1 MESEDQRTTS
11 SVQEV
16 ALQFFLAVILG
27 LVASVVA
34 NAFVEGA
41 RWFEGYQAA
50 DGMFSTTIAGMDV
63 SFKIFITM
71 GCAALLIILVR
82 RVLGITAWSGPAESI
97 YAVQQSKEPL
107 DIRVGVGSTLAAFIS
122 ASGGASV
129 GQYGPLVHFGATISQ
144 ILLKLTKINI
154 DKNVFLAC
162 GVAAA
167 ISAGFNAPIAGV
179 LFAHEAL
186 LRRFSVGAI
195 APIAI
200 SSIVAYAANQ
210 YLFTI
215 DLAFTVPD
223 MPIPLGPLIPFLLI
237 AAPLCSLGAIAYMS
251 ALRKGKSMAV
261 ASGWSF
267 AQLSAMC
274 VLVAGCIGMIFP
286 DVLGLGSLQIN
297 QMINNEFTPAYL
309 LALLVAKI
317 IITALCINAGFFGG
331 VFGPALFVGA
341 AIGGIVAYSASIFGL
356 PPEMTTAIGVASMAA
371 VSAAVI
377 GAPLTVIM
385 IVIEL
390 TGSYS
395 YGLASMLCVIVC
407 SFITYRAFGLS
418 HFDRQLLDRGIDLK
432 LGREHIALNQSTIG
446 EIPSS
451 DYVKVDLNT
460 SAQATLAKLKA
471 AQTTEAYVCDDQ
483 DMLLGKV
490 NVLDLHGIETLTD
503 IVDTTPLSFQ
513 GHDSLTHAMEK
524 TREFVGESIPVVEE
538 GRLVAALTEGDLFNK
553 VLAVQEALR
562 KQ

>member
-1 MESEDQRTTS
+1 MESEDQQTKAV
-11 SVQEV
+11 VQDV
-16 ALQFFLAVILG
+16 VLQFVLAIILG
-27 LVASVVA
+27 LIASVVA

-41 RWFEGYQAA
+41 RWFEGNHAA
-50 DGMFSTTIAGMDV
+50 DGMFSTTIAGMNV
-63 SFKIFITM
+63 SFKIFFTM

-82 RVLGITAWSGPAESI
+82 KVLGITAWSGPAESI

-107 DIRVGVGSTLAAFIS
+107 DIRVGIGSTIAAFIS

-215 DLAFTVPD
+215 ELAFAVPD
-223 MPIPLGPLIPFLLI
+223 MPIALGPLIPFLLV
-237 AAPLCSLGAIAYMS
+237 AAPLCSLAAIAYMS
-251 ALRKGKSMAV
+251 ALRKGKAMAV

-274 VLVAGCIGMIFP
+274 VIVAGCIGMIFP

-297 QMINNEFTPAYL
+297 QMINNEFTPMYL
-309 LALLVAKI
+309 LALLIAKI
-317 IITALCINAGFFGG
+317 IITALCVNAGFFGG
-331 VFGPALFVGA
+331 IFGPALFVGA
-341 AIGGIVAYSASIFGL
+341 AIGGIVAFSASLFGL
-356 PPEMTTAIGVASMAA
+356 TPEMTTAIGVASMAA

-418 HFDRQLLDRGIDLK
+418 FFDRQLLDRGIDLK
-432 LGREHIALNQSTIG
+432 LGREHIALNQSTID

-451 DYVKVDLNT
+451 DYVKVELDT
-460 SAQATLAKLKA
+460 SVQATLDKLKA
-471 AQTTEAYVCDDQ
+471 AQTTEAYVCDNEGI
-483 DMLLGKV
+483 LLGKV
-490 NVLDLHGIETLTD
+490 NVLDLHGAGGLNEVMDTEPLT
-503 IVDTTPLSFQ
+503 FK
-513 GHDSLTHAMEK
+513 GADSLTHAMEK
-524 TREFVGESIPVVEE
+524 ASEFVGESIPVVED

-553 VLAVQEALR
+553 VLFVQAALR
-562 KQ
+562 KE

>member
-1 MESEDQRTTS
+1 MESEDQQTK
-11 SVQEV
+11 SVVQDV
-16 ALQFFLAVILG
+16 VLQFVLAIILG
-27 LVASVVA
+27 LIASVVA

-41 RWFEGYQAA
+41 RWFEGNHAA
-50 DGMFSTTIAGMDV
+50 DGMFSTTIAGMNV
-63 SFKIFITM
+63 SFKIFFTM

-82 RVLGITAWSGPAESI
+82 KVLGITAWSGPAESI

-107 DIRVGVGSTLAAFIS
+107 DIRVGIGSTIAAFIS

-215 DLAFTVPD
+215 ELAFAVPD
-223 MPIPLGPLIPFLLI
+223 MPIALGPLIPFLLV
-237 AAPLCSLGAIAYMS
+237 AAPLCSLAAIAYMS
-251 ALRKGKSMAV
+251 ALRKGKAMAV

-274 VLVAGCIGMIFP
+274 VIVAGCIGMIFP

-297 QMINNEFTPAYL
+297 QMINNEFTPMYL
-309 LALLVAKI
+309 LALLIAKI
-317 IITALCINAGFFGG
+317 IITALCVNAGFFGG
-331 VFGPALFVGA
+331 IFGPALFVGA
-341 AIGGIVAYSASIFGL
+341 AIGGIVAFSASLFGL
-356 PPEMTTAIGVASMAA
+356 TPEMTTAIGVASMAA

-418 HFDRQLLDRGIDLK
+418 FFDRQLLDRGIDLK
-432 LGREHIALNQSTIG
+432 LGREHIALNQSTID

-451 DYVKVDLNT
+451 DYVKVELDT
-460 SAQATLAKLKA
+460 SVQATLDKLKA
-471 AQTTEAYVCDDQ
+471 AQTTEAYVCDNEGI
-483 DMLLGKV
+483 LLGKV
-490 NVLDLHGIETLTD
+490 NVLDLHGAGGLNEVMDTEPLT
-503 IVDTTPLSFQ
+503 FK
-513 GHDSLTHAMEK
+513 GADSLTHAMEK
-524 TREFVGESIPVVEE
+524 ASEFVGESIPVVED

-553 VLAVQEALR
+553 VLFVQAALR
-562 KQ
+562 KE

>member
-1 MESEDQRTTS
+1 MESEDQQTK
-11 SVQEV
+11 SVVQDV
-16 ALQFFLAVILG
+16 VLQFVLAIILG
-27 LVASVVA
+27 LIASVVA

-41 RWFEGYQAA
+41 RWFEGNHAA
-50 DGMFSTTIAGMDV
+50 DGMFSTTIAGMNV
-63 SFKIFITM
+63 SFKIFFTM

-82 RVLGITAWSGPAESI
+82 KVLGITAWSGPAESI

-107 DIRVGVGSTLAAFIS
+107 DIRVGIGSTIAAFIS

-215 DLAFTVPD
+215 ELAFAVPD
-223 MPIPLGPLIPFLLI
+223 MPIALGPLIPFLLV
-237 AAPLCSLGAIAYMS
+237 AAPLCSLAAIAYMS
-251 ALRKGKSMAV
+251 ALRKGKAMAV

-274 VLVAGCIGMIFP
+274 VIVAGCIGMIFP

-297 QMINNEFTPAYL
+297 QMINNEFTPMYL
-309 LALLVAKI
+309 LALLIAKI
-317 IITALCINAGFFGG
+317 IITALCVNAGFFGG
-331 VFGPALFVGA
+331 IFGPALFVGA
-341 AIGGIVAYSASIFGL
+341 AIGGIVAFSASLFGL
-356 PPEMTTAIGVASMAA
+356 TPEMTTAIGVASMAA

-418 HFDRQLLDRGIDLK
+418 FFDRQLLDRGIDLK
-432 LGREHIALNQSTIG
+432 LGREHIALNQSTID

-451 DYVKVDLNT
+451 DYVKVELDT
-460 SAQATLAKLKA
+460 SVQATLDKLKA
-471 AQTTEAYVCDDQ
+471 AQTTEAYVCDNEGI
-483 DMLLGKV
+483 LLGKV
-490 NVLDLHGIETLTD
+490 NVLDLHGAGALKEVMDTEPLT
-503 IVDTTPLSFQ
+503 FK
-513 GHDSLTHAMEK
+513 GADSLTHAMEK
-524 TREFVGESIPVVEE
+524 ASEFVGESIPVVED

-553 VLAVQEALR
+553 VLFVQAALR
-562 KQ
+562 KE

>member
-1 MESEDQRTTS
+1 MESEDQQTKAV
-11 SVQEV
+11 VQDV
-16 ALQFFLAVILG
+16 VLQFVLAIILG
-27 LVASVVA
+27 LIASVVA

-41 RWFEGYQAA
+41 RWFEGNHAA
-50 DGMFSTTIAGMDV
+50 DGMFSTTIAGMNV
-63 SFKIFITM
+63 SFKIFFTM

-82 RVLGITAWSGPAESI
+82 KVLGITAWSGPAESI

-107 DIRVGVGSTLAAFIS
+107 DIRVGIGSTIAAFIS

-215 DLAFTVPD
+215 ELAFAVPD
-223 MPIPLGPLIPFLLI
+223 MPIALGPLIPFLLV
-237 AAPLCSLGAIAYMS
+237 AAPLCSLAAIAYMS
-251 ALRKGKSMAV
+251 ALRKGKAMAV

-274 VLVAGCIGMIFP
+274 VIVAGCIGMIFP

-297 QMINNEFTPAYL
+297 QMINNEFTPMYL
-309 LALLVAKI
+309 LALLIAKI
-317 IITALCINAGFFGG
+317 IITALCVNAGFFGG
-331 VFGPALFVGA
+331 IFGPALFVGA
-341 AIGGIVAYSASIFGL
+341 AIGGIVAFSASLFGL
-356 PPEMTTAIGVASMAA
+356 TPEMTTAIGVASMAA

-418 HFDRQLLDRGIDLK
+418 FFDRQLLDRGIDLK
-432 LGREHIALNQSTIG
+432 LGREHIALNQSTID

-451 DYVKVDLNT
+451 DYVKVDLDT
-460 SAQATLAKLKA
+460 SVQATLDKLKA
-471 AQTTEAYVCDDQ
+471 AQTTEAYVCDNEGI
-483 DMLLGKV
+483 LLGKV
-490 NVLDLHGIETLTD
+490 NVLDLHGAGALKEVMDTEPLT
-503 IVDTTPLSFQ
+503 FK
-513 GHDSLTHAMEK
+513 GADSLTHAMEK
-524 TREFVGESIPVVEE
+524 ASEFVGESIPVVED

-553 VLAVQEALR
+553 VLFVQAALR
-562 KQ
+562 KE

>member
-1 MESEDQRTTS
+1 MESKDQHATPALKD
-11 SVQEV
+11 V
-16 ALQFFLAVILG
+16 ALQFFLAIILG
-27 LVASVVA
+27 LIASIVA

-50 DGMFSTTIAGMDV
+50 DGMFSTTIAGMQV
-63 SFKIFITM
+63 SFKIFVTM
-71 GCAALLIILVR
+71 SCAAILIILVR
-82 RVLGITAWSGPAESI
+82 KVLGITVWSGPAESI

-107 DIRVGVGSTLAAFIS
+107 DIRVGVGSTIAAFIS

-144 ILLKLTKINI
+144 ILLKLTKLNI

-215 DLAFTVPD
+215 ELAFVVPD

-237 AAPLCSLGAIAYMS
+237 AAPLCSLAAIAYMS
-251 ALRKGKSMAV
+251 ALRKGKKMAV

-274 VLVAGCIGMIFP
+274 VIVAGCIGMIFP

-297 QMINNEFTPAYL
+297 QMINNEFTPGYL
-309 LALLVAKI
+309 VALLIAKI
-317 IITALCINAGFFGG
+317 VITALCVNAGFFGG

-341 AIGGIVAYSASIFGL
+341 AIGGIVAYSASLFGL
-356 PPEMTTAIGVASMAA
+356 SPEMTTAIGVASMAA

-407 SFITYRAFGLS
+407 SFITFRTFGLS
-418 HFDRQLLDRGIDLK
+418 YFDRQLLDRGIDLK
-432 LGREHIALNQSTIG
+432 LGREHIALNQSLIG

-451 DYVKVDLNT
+451 YYVKVSLDA
-460 SAQATLAKLKA
+460 SVEATLDKLKV

-490 NVLDLHGIETLTD
+490 NVLDLHGVVALQE
-503 IVDTTPLSFQ
+503 VMDTEPVSFQ
-513 GHDSLTHAMEK
+513 GEDSLTHAMEK
-524 TREFVGESIPVVEE
+524 TRDFVGESIPVLQE

-553 VLAVQEALR
+553 VLTVQDALR

>member
-1 MESEDQRTTS
+1 MESKNQQRAEMVKTGT
-11 SVQEV
+11 
-16 ALQFFLAVILG
+16 LQFFLAIALG
-27 LVASVVA
+27 LIASIVA

-41 RWFEGYQAA
+41 RWFESYQTAE
-50 DGMFSTTIAGMDV
+50 GMFTASFAGMRF
-63 SFKIFITM
+63 SFKIFVTM
-71 GCAALLIILVR
+71 SCAAVLIILVR
-82 RVLGITAWSGPAESI
+82 KFLGITAWSGPADSI

-179 LFAHEAL
+179 FFAHEAL

-210 YLFTI
+210 YLFSI
-215 DLAFTVPD
+215 ELAFSVPD
-223 MPIPLGPLIPFLLI
+223 MPIPVGPLIPFLLI
-237 AAPLCSLGAIAYMS
+237 AAPLCSLTAIAYMS
-251 ALRKGKSMAV
+251 ALRKGKTMAT

-267 AQLSAMC
+267 PQLAALC
-274 VLVAGCIGMIFP
+274 VVVAGFIGMIFP

-297 QMINNEFTPAYL
+297 QMINNEFTPTYL
-309 LALLVAKI
+309 IALLIAKI
-317 IITALCINAGFFGG
+317 IITALCLNAGFFGG

-341 AIGGIVAYSASIFGL
+341 AIGGVVAYGAGLFGL
-356 PPEMTTAIGVASMAA
+356 APEMTTAIGVASMAA

-395 YGLASMLCVIVC
+395 YGLASMLCVILC
-407 SFITYRAFGLS
+407 SLITYRAFGLS
-418 HFDRQLLDRGIDLK
+418 YFDRQLLDRGIDLK
-432 LGREHIALNQSTIG
+432 LGREHIALSQTTID

-451 DYVKVDLNT
+451 DYVKVTPDT
-460 SAQATLAKLKA
+460 SGQATLEMLKA
-471 AQTTEAYVCDDQ
+471 AQTTEAYVCDNQ
-483 DMLLGKV
+483 DVLLGKV
-490 NVLDLHGIETLTD
+490 NVLDLQGVVTLTGIMD
-503 IVDTTPLSFQ
+503 RTPLSFDGQ
-513 GHDSLTHAMEK
+513 DSLTHAMEK
-524 TREFVGESIPVVEE
+524 ASEFVGESIPVVDQ
-538 GRLVAALTEGDLFNK
+538 GRLVGALTEGDLFNK
-553 VLAVQEALR
+553 VLSVQEELR

>member
-1 MESEDQRTTS
+1 MESEDQQTKS
-11 SVQEV
+11 AVQDV
-16 ALQFFLAVILG
+16 VLQFVLAIVLG
-27 LVASVVA
+27 LIASVVA

-41 RWFEGYQAA
+41 RWFEGNQAA

-63 SFKIFITM
+63 SFKIFFTM

-82 RVLGITAWSGPAESI
+82 KVLGITAWSGPAESI

-107 DIRVGVGSTLAAFIS
+107 DIRVGIGSTIAAFIS

-215 DLAFTVPD
+215 ELAFAVPD
-223 MPIPLGPLIPFLLI
+223 MPIALGPLIPFLLV
-237 AAPLCSLGAIAYMS
+237 AAPLCSLAAIAYMS
-251 ALRKGKSMAV
+251 ALRKGKAMAV

-297 QMINNEFTPAYL
+297 QMINNEFTPMYL
-309 LALLVAKI
+309 LALLIAKI
-317 IITALCINAGFFGG
+317 IITALCVNAGFFGG
-331 VFGPALFVGA
+331 IFGPALFVGA
-341 AIGGIVAYSASIFGL
+341 AIGGIVAFSASLFGL
-356 PPEMTTAIGVASMAA
+356 TPEMTTAIGVASMAA

-418 HFDRQLLDRGIDLK
+418 FFDRQLLDRGIDLK
-432 LGREHIALNQSTIG
+432 LGREHIALNQSTID

-451 DYVKVDLNT
+451 DYVKVDLNI
-460 SAQATLAKLKA
+460 SVQATLDKLKA
-471 AQTTEAYVCDDQ
+471 A
-483 DMLLGKV
+483 
-490 NVLDLHGIETLTD
+490 
-503 IVDTTPLSFQ
+503 
-513 GHDSLTHAMEK
+513 
-524 TREFVGESIPVVEE
+524 
-538 GRLVAALTEGDLFNK
+538 
-553 VLAVQEALR
+553 
-562 KQ
+562 

>member
-1 MESEDQRTTS
+1 MESKIQQRAELVKTGT
-11 SVQEV
+11 
-16 ALQFFLAVILG
+16 LQFFLAIALG
-27 LVASVVA
+27 LIASIVA

-41 RWFEGYQAA
+41 RWFESYQTA
-50 DGMFSTTIAGMDV
+50 DGLFTASIGGMHF
-63 SFKIFITM
+63 SFKIFVTM
-71 GCAALLIILVR
+71 GCAAVLIILVR
-82 RVLGITAWSGPAESI
+82 KILGITAWSGPAESI

-107 DIRVGVGSTLAAFIS
+107 DIRVGVGSTIAAFIS

-179 LFAHEAL
+179 FFAHEAL

-195 APIAI
+195 APVAI

-210 YLFTI
+210 YLFSI
-215 DLAFTVPD
+215 ELAFSVPD
-223 MPIPLGPLIPFLLI
+223 MPIPVGPLIPFLLI
-237 AAPLCSLGAIAYMS
+237 AAPLCSLTAIAYMS
-251 ALRKGKSMAV
+251 ALRKGKAIAT

-267 AQLSAMC
+267 PQLAVLC
-274 VLVAGCIGMIFP
+274 VVVAGFIGMIFP

-297 QMINNEFTPAYL
+297 QMINNEFTPTYL
-309 LALLVAKI
+309 VALLIAKI
-317 IITALCINAGFFGG
+317 VITALCLNAGFFGG

-341 AIGGIVAYSASIFGL
+341 AIGGVVAYSAGLFGL
-356 PPEMTTAIGVASMAA
+356 APEMTTAIGVASMAA

-395 YGLASMLCVIVC
+395 YGLASMLCVILC
-407 SFITYRAFGLS
+407 SLITYRAFGLS
-418 HFDRQLLDRGIDLK
+418 YFDRQLLDRGIDLK
-432 LGREHIALNQSTIG
+432 LGREHIALSQTTID

-451 DYVKVDLNT
+451 DYVKITPDT
-460 SAQATLAKLKA
+460 SGQATLDMLKA
-471 AQTTEAYVCDDQ
+471 AQTTEAYVCDNQ
-483 DMLLGKV
+483 DVLLGKV
-490 NVLDLHGIETLTD
+490 NVLDLQGVVTLTGIMD
-503 IVDTTPLSFQ
+503 RTPLSFDGQ
-513 GHDSLTHAMEK
+513 DSLTHAMEK
-524 TREFVGESIPVVEE
+524 ASEFVGESIPVVDQ
-538 GRLVAALTEGDLFNK
+538 GRLVGALTEGDLFNK
-553 VLAVQEALR
+553 VLSVQEELR

>member
-1 MESEDQRTTS
+1 MESEDQPTKS
-11 SVQEV
+11 ALQEV
-16 ALQFFLAVILG
+16 ILQFVLAIILG
-27 LVASVVA
+27 LIASVVA

-41 RWFEGYQAA
+41 RWFESNQAA
-50 DGMFSTTIAGMDV
+50 DDIFSTSIAGMNV
-63 SFKIFITM
+63 SFKIFVTM

-82 RVLGITAWSGPAESI
+82 KVLGITAWSGPAESI

-107 DIRVGVGSTLAAFIS
+107 DIRVGLGSTIAAFIS

-129 GQYGPLVHFGATISQ
+129 GQYGPLVHFGATLSQ

-215 DLAFTVPD
+215 ELAFDVPD
-223 MPIPLGPLIPFLLI
+223 MPIPLGPLIPFLLV
-237 AAPLCSLGAIAYMS
+237 AAPLCSLAAIAYMS
-251 ALRKGKSMAV
+251 ALRKGKAMAV

-274 VLVAGCIGMIFP
+274 VIVAGCIGMIFP

-297 QMINNEFTPAYL
+297 QMINNEFTPMYL
-309 LALLVAKI
+309 LALLIAKI
-317 IITALCINAGFFGG
+317 IITALCVNAGFFGG
-331 VFGPALFVGA
+331 IFGPALFVGA
-341 AIGGIVAYSASIFGL
+341 AIGGIVAYSASFFGL
-356 PPEMTTAIGVASMAA
+356 NPEMTTAIGVASMAA

-418 HFDRQLLDRGIDLK
+418 FFDRQLLDRGIDLK
-432 LGREHIALNQSTIG
+432 LGREHIALNQSTID

-460 SAQATLAKLKA
+460 SVAATLDKLKA
-471 AQTTEAYVCDDQ
+471 AQTTEAYVCDNEDT
-483 DMLLGKV
+483 LLGKV
-490 NVLDLHGIETLTD
+490 NVLDLHGAGALKEVMDTQPLT
-503 IVDTTPLSFQ
+503 FQ
-513 GHDSLTHAMEK
+513 GSDSLTHAMEK
-524 TREFVGESIPVVEE
+524 ASEFVGESIPVVEE

-553 VLAVQEALR
+553 VLFVQDALR

>member
-1 MESEDQRTTS
+1 M
-11 SVQEV
+11 
-16 ALQFFLAVILG
+16 
-27 LVASVVA
+27 
-34 NAFVEGA
+34 
-41 RWFEGYQAA
+41 
-50 DGMFSTTIAGMDV
+50 
-63 SFKIFITM
+63 
-71 GCAALLIILVR
+71 LIILVR
-82 RVLGITAWSGPAESI
+82 KFLGITAWSGPADSI

-144 ILLKLTKINI
+144 ILLKLTKINV

-210 YLFTI
+210 YLFSI
-215 DLAFTVPD
+215 ELAFLVPD
-223 MPIPLGPLIPFLLI
+223 MPIPVGPLIPFLLI
-237 AAPLCSLGAIAYMS
+237 AAPLCSLTAIAYMS
-251 ALRKGKSMAV
+251 ALRKGKAMAT

-267 AQLSAMC
+267 PQLAVLC
-274 VLVAGCIGMIFP
+274 VVVAGFIGMIFP

-297 QMINNEFTPAYL
+297 QMINNEFTPTYL
-309 LALLVAKI
+309 VALLIAKI
-317 IITALCINAGFFGG
+317 VITALCLNAGFFGG

-341 AIGGIVAYSASIFGL
+341 AIGGVVAYSAGLFGL
-356 PPEMTTAIGVASMAA
+356 APEMTTAIGVASMAA

-390 TGSYS
+390 TCSYS
-395 YGLASMLCVIVC
+395 YGLASMLCVILC
-407 SFITYRAFGLS
+407 SLITYRAFGLS
-418 HFDRQLLDRGIDLK
+418 YFDRQLLDRGIDLK
-432 LGREHIALNQSTIG
+432 LGREHIALSQTTID

-451 DYVKVDLNT
+451 DYVKVTPDT
-460 SAQATLAKLKA
+460 SGQATLDMLKA
-471 AQTTEAYVCDDQ
+471 AQTTEAYVCDNRDV
-483 DMLLGKV
+483 LLGKV
-490 NVLDLHGIETLTD
+490 NVLDLQGVVTLTGIMD
-503 IVDTTPLSFQ
+503 RTPLSFDGQ
-513 GHDSLTHAMEK
+513 DSLTHAMEK
-524 TREFVGESIPVVEE
+524 ASEFVGESIPVVDQ
-538 GRLVAALTEGDLFNK
+538 GRLVGALTEGDLFNK
-553 VLAVQEALR
+553 VLSVQEELR

>member
-1 MESEDQRTTS
+1 MESKNQQRAEMVKTGT
-11 SVQEV
+11 
-16 ALQFFLAVILG
+16 LQFFLAITLG
-27 LVASVVA
+27 LIASIVA

-41 RWFEGYQAA
+41 RWFESYQTA
-50 DGMFSTTIAGMDV
+50 DGMFTASVAGMHF
-63 SFKIFITM
+63 SFKIFVTM
-71 GCAALLIILVR
+71 SCAAVLIILVR
-82 RVLGITAWSGPAESI
+82 KFLGITAWSGPADSI

-179 LFAHEAL
+179 FFAHEAL

-210 YLFTI
+210 YLFSI
-215 DLAFTVPD
+215 ELAFSVPD
-223 MPIPLGPLIPFLLI
+223 MPIPVGPLIPFLLI
-237 AAPLCSLGAIAYMS
+237 AAPLCSLTAIAYMS
-251 ALRKGKSMAV
+251 ALRKGKAMAT

-267 AQLSAMC
+267 PQLAALC
-274 VLVAGCIGMIFP
+274 VVVAGFIGMIFP

-297 QMINNEFTPAYL
+297 QMINNEFTPTYL
-309 LALLVAKI
+309 VALLIAKI
-317 IITALCINAGFFGG
+317 VITALCLNAGFFGG

-341 AIGGIVAYSASIFGL
+341 AIGGVVAYSAGLFGL
-356 PPEMTTAIGVASMAA
+356 APEMTTAIGVASMAA

-395 YGLASMLCVIVC
+395 YGLASMLCVILC
-407 SFITYRAFGLS
+407 SLITYRAFGLS
-418 HFDRQLLDRGIDLK
+418 YFDRQLLDRGIDLK
-432 LGREHIALNQSTIG
+432 LGREHIALSQTTID

-451 DYVKVDLNT
+451 DYVKVTPDT
-460 SAQATLAKLKA
+460 SGQATLEMLKA
-471 AQTTEAYVCDDQ
+471 AQTTEAYVCDNQ
-483 DMLLGKV
+483 DVLLGKV
-490 NVLDLHGIETLTD
+490 NVLDLQGVVTLTGIMD
-503 IVDTTPLSFQ
+503 RTPLSFDGQ
-513 GHDSLTHAMEK
+513 DSLTHAMEK
-524 TREFVGESIPVVEE
+524 ASEFVGESIPVVDQ
-538 GRLVAALTEGDLFNK
+538 GRLVGALTEGDLFNK
-553 VLAVQEALR
+553 VLSVQEELR